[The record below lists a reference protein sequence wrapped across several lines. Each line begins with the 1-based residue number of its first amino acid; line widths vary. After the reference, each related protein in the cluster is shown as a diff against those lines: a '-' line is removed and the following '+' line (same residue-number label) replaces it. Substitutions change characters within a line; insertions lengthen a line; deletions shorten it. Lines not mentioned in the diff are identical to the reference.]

1 MSSFEIRDSRFRKV
15 HGNVELEAGGPPA
28 CVEAI
33 IRVNEDGYV
42 PPGVTV
48 RARIDAT
55 MMTAEAPASVLPQL
69 ECDPKVASVAV
80 SRRLRV
86 IE

>member
-1 MSSFEIRDSRFRKV
+1 MNAFEKRDLRFRKV
-15 HGNVELEAGGPPA
+15 HGAAGLEAGGAPG

-33 IRVNEDGYV
+33 IKVTEDGYV

-55 MMTAEAPASVLPQL
+55 MLTAEAPSSLLPQL

-86 IE
+86 VE